1 MAKLQRYISNEL
13 THFVGRNTRHDAD
26 TCYKLLTMIL
36 KSGWLMH
43 APHRPDVDSELTYVP
58 TEKISRNNK
67 YLSQVVCFCDIPADD
82 FQIHMQK
89 YSYFGLS
96 FTKEFLTQKGANPVF
111 YIANDSLLEVRK
123 MIPYPIMDPNDPK
136 YDQAAFE
143 EWLKKCY
150 EAGDHMRAGDRDF
163 IYDRIS
169 RSEYFDSMEQRFNAV
184 LELAVRRIVESGR
197 EDASQFARDLN
208 DVSWEIRRE
217 VFSFMKFFDAGKNE
231 EDPDNYYMEREW
243 RKWGNLQ
250 FTLEDVS
257 RVILPKD
264 YAARFRKD
272 VPDYIGQITFSEIL

>member
-1 MAKLQRYISNEL
+1 
-13 THFVGRNTRHDAD
+13 
-26 TCYKLLTMIL
+26 
-36 KSGWLMH
+36 
-43 APHRPDVDSELTYVP
+43 
-58 TEKISRNNK
+58 
-67 YLSQVVCFCDIPADD
+67 
-82 FQIHMQK
+82 
-89 YSYFGLS
+89 
-96 FTKEFLTQKGANPVF
+96 
-111 YIANDSLLEVRK
+111 
-123 MIPYPIMDPNDPK
+123 
-136 YDQAAFE
+136 
-143 EWLKKCY
+143 
-150 EAGDHMRAGDRDF
+150 MRAGDRDF